1 MNICVFCSSSNSVDP
16 IYFKEAEN
24 LGKELGKRKDTLVYG
39 GTNVGLMNQVAIS
52 TKNNGGKT
60 IGIIPKLIH
69 NHGIAADF
77 LDELIVTEDMKE
89 RKELLRTKSDA
100 LITLPG
106 GFGTLEEVLEVI
118 TLKQL
123 GYHSLPIVLI
133 NIDGFYDDLKAQ
145 FEKSYEEKFA
155 KKEYQKLF
163 YFADNY
169 QDTLEYIDNYQQ
181 EDMQTK
187 WD

>member
-69 NHGIAADF
+69 N
-77 LDELIVTEDMKE
+77 LLLIFWM
-89 RKELLRTKSDA
+89 
-100 LITLPG
+100 
-106 GFGTLEEVLEVI
+106 
-118 TLKQL
+118 
-123 GYHSLPIVLI
+123 
-133 NIDGFYDDLKAQ
+133 N
-145 FEKSYEEKFA
+145 
-155 KKEYQKLF
+155 
-163 YFADNY
+163 
-169 QDTLEYIDNYQQ
+169 
-181 EDMQTK
+181 
-187 WD
+187 

>member
-1 MNICVFCSSSNSVDP
+1 
-16 IYFKEAEN
+16 
-24 LGKELGKRKDTLVYG
+24 
-39 GTNVGLMNQVAIS
+39 
-52 TKNNGGKT
+52 
-60 IGIIPKLIH
+60 
-69 NHGIAADF
+69 

-187 WD
+187 WGINSFLFVCE